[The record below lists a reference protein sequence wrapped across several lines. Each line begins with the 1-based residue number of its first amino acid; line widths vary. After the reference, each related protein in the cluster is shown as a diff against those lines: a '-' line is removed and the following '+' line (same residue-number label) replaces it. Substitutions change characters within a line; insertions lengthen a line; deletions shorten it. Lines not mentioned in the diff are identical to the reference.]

1 MAVGNGCIVHLEA
14 ISQGGV
20 TEMKGVLD
28 IGFKSGAPVTGKGR
42 WKTEPTAMKSWFNF
56 SSAVSFCLDH
66 FLNI

>member
-1 MAVGNGCIVHLEA
+1 
-14 ISQGGV
+14 
-20 TEMKGVLD
+20 MKGVLD
-28 IGFKSGAPVTGKGR
+28 VGFKSGAPVTGKGG